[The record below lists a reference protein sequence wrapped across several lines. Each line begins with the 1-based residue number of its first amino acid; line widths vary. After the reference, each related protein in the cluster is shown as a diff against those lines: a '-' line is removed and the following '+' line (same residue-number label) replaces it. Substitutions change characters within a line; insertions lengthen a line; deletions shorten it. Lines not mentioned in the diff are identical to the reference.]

1 MKTNTKTFALLAAVM
16 LTLGL
21 TKVNAQTHSELN
33 QDAEVTLNIKLHK
46 IQSLVVNTGQK
57 TVNLEY
63 IKIEDYA
70 GGVTSNQKDHL
81 EVFSTGGF
89 NITAKS
95 SDGTLKGIQGNDK
108 TINVGDVKLTASVGT
123 NNTLGNLTM
132 NTTALSSTEQSIVKS
147 GLGGRELKFN
157 VEYKTQHDAYAYIN
171 HYIKN
176 ENPTVYTTTVTYTIA
191 PN

>member
-21 TKVNAQTHSELN
+21 TKVNAQNKTS
-33 QDAEVTLNIKLHK
+33 DDVTLNIKLHK